1 MNRRRALAAIGG
13 AAATLAGYGALRV
26 ADVRPYEPEL
36 GFPDGSPN
44 ERVVAAA
51 RRLHAVDHR
60 ATVRVTVLDDGTD
73 EAPYPSTRYLWV
85 HEHSRRRHAA
95 VFTTLRAPP
104 GEPAPT
110 VGGLYAHLHGSYAT
124 GDDRSLP
131 VSSVLHVTDG
141 TMLADWT
148 VETPDD
154 AGEVPRFDADDAVRA
169 VNYDGRAP
177 AFGEHVLPH
186 RAEWR
191 ETAREDGAGDSDG
204 RTVTYLLDDRDGYAK
219 APPLTYATEVHEGSR
234 IAATLDAE
242 TGLLRRL
249 HDHRVATKRVR
260 DGEGG
265 TTTRRFTYRIET
277 TFDRHGEATAPRP
290 DGAPRGALDTRGA
303 ELYADLRTY

>member
-1 MNRRRALAAIGG
+1 MNRRRALAALGG

-26 ADVRPYEPEL
+26 GDVRPYEPEL
-36 GFPDGSPN
+36 GLPDGSPN

-60 ATVRVTVLDDGTD
+60 ALTGVTVLDDGTD
-73 EAPYPSTRYLWV
+73 ESPYRSTRSLRV

-95 VFTTLRAPP
+95 VFTTLRVPP

-110 VGGLYAHLHGSYAT
+110 TGGLYAHLHNSYAAND
-124 GDDRSLP
+124 GESLP
-131 VSSVLHVTDG
+131 SSTVIHVTDG
-141 TMLADWT
+141 TVLADWT
-148 VETPDD
+148 AATPATPYGVPEFDGTD
-154 AGEVPRFDADDAVRA
+154 ATRGA
-169 VNYDGRAP
+169 NYGGRTP
-177 AFGEHVLPH
+177 TFGEYVLPH

-191 ETAREDGAGDSDG
+191 ETTREDGDAG
-204 RTVTYLLDDRDGYAK
+204 TVTYLLDDRDGYAK

-234 IAATLDAE
+234 IAATLDAQ

-249 HDHRVATKRVR
+249 HDHRVVTKRVR

-265 TTTRRFTYRIET
+265 TTTHRFTYRIGT

-290 DGAPRGALDTRGA
+290 DGAPRGALDTRGV
-303 ELYADLRTY
+303 ELYEDLRTY